1 MAKIVNEDKFLEMPP
16 NTLYREYEPY
26 QLGQLYIKGRTLDDC
41 YWSQSLSLPKASD
54 WDEMVKFFDSGRIS
68 FDLYSDDKELS
79 FQEGQLYLVYE
90 LEDVIEL
97 HKRIG
102 QCLTGLG

>member
-1 MAKIVNEDKFLEMPP
+1 
-16 NTLYREYEPY
+16 
-26 QLGQLYIKGRTLDDC
+26 
-41 YWSQSLSLPKASD
+41 
-54 WDEMVKFFDSGRIS
+54 MVKFFDSGRIS